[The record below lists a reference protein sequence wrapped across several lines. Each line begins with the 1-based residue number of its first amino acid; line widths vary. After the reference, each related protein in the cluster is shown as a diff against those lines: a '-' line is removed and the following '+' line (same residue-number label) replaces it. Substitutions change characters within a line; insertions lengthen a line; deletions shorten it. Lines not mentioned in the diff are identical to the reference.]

1 MIAVV
6 SSKKIQTLV
15 LSFLFVLGYQLA
27 WATGE
32 VSYAEGEIEATY
44 EESTDSQSKKLS
56 GPNRMVSYRSH
67 GMLSFLDLGVELGT
81 YSLSGKS
88 SLHDV
93 KLSSDYINLIAGLSF
108 RFYPNWLEYT
118 LDLGYRL
125 SVDRLNL
132 DQSDSSGKVTEH
144 KVGSIRQQPFSQI
157 GIRAFVGGS
166 LYLGLD
172 YEQQEQLFTKSS
184 AGLNPEVK
192 SAESIYLTFGYRF
205 GQSGEVT
212 LPRKV
217 SPGPTNYNDPCRLF
231 KACN

>member
-1 MIAVV
+1 MITVV

-15 LSFLFVLGYQLA
+15 LSLLIVLGHQLA

-56 GPNRMVSYRSH
+56 GPNRMISYRLL
-67 GMLSFLDLGVELGT
+67 GILSFLDLGVELGT

-88 SLHDV
+88 RLHDV

-108 RFYPNWLEYT
+108 QFYPNWLEYT
-118 LDLGYRL
+118 LDLGYCL

-166 LYLGLD
+166 L
-172 YEQQEQLFTKSS
+172 
-184 AGLNPEVK
+184 
-192 SAESIYLTFGYRF
+192 
-205 GQSGEVT
+205 
-212 LPRKV
+212 
-217 SPGPTNYNDPCRLF
+217 
-231 KACN
+231 

>member
-1 MIAVV
+1 MITVV

-56 GPNRMVSYRSH
+56 GPNRMISYRSH

-108 RFYPNWLEYT
+108 RFYPNWFEYT

-157 GIRAFVGGS
+157 GIRAFISGS
-166 LYLGLD
+166 LYLGLE
-172 YEQQEQLFTKSS
+172 YEQQDQLFDKSIS
-184 AGLNPEVK
+184 GMSPQVK

-205 GQSGEVT
+205 GPAGAVIN
-212 LPRKV
+212 
-217 SPGPTNYNDPCRLF
+217 PGAVPPGRPNYNDSCRIF
-231 KACN
+231 GAC